1 MKKLLTLAVLWVSLA
16 LLAGCTAKP
25 AIEET
30 TEVTPEATVEVT
42 PEATT
47 VEVAPEAT
55 VEVAPEAQPAAE
67 AAIAE

>member
-1 MKKLLTLAVLWVSLA
+1 MKKLLTLAVLLSSVVILT
-16 LLAGCTAKP
+16 GCTAKP

-67 AAIAE
+67 ATTAE